1 MSQSIDPRPEL
12 PKRFYAGVAVA
23 EGEGGHAIL
32 LDGRPVKTPARRP
45 LAIRS
50 RAVADAV
57 AAEWD
62 AQQERIDPA
71 TMPVTRLVNTVVD
84 AIADDPAPVRD
95 DVARYAETDLLFYR
109 AADPARLVERQR
121 ERWDPILEWAHR
133 SIGAR
138 FLLAEGVMHVA
149 QPEPSLRAV
158 AARLAAIDDPFAVAA
173 MHQVTTLTG
182 SALLALAL
190 ADGHVSAEE
199 AWSLAHLDEDWNI
212 EQWGADAETEARR
225 QLRWE
230 EMQAAALVLAAR

>member
-12 PKRFYAGVAVA
+12 PKRFYTDVTVG

-45 LAIRS
+45 LAIPS

-62 AQQERIDPA
+62 AQRERIDPA
-71 TMPVTRLVNTVVD
+71 TMPVTRLANTIVD
-84 AIADDPAPVRD
+84 AIADNPTPVRD

-109 AADPARLVERQR
+109 AGDPAPLVERQH
-121 ERWDPILEWAHR
+121 EQWDPILDWAHQR
-133 SIGAR
+133 LGAR

-149 QPEPSLRAV
+149 QPAPSLAAV
-158 AARLAAIDDPFAVAA
+158 VGHLAEIDDPFTVAA
-173 MHQVTTLTG
+173 LHQVTTLTG

-190 ADGHVSAEE
+190 ADGHVGAEE
-199 AWSLAHLDEDWNI
+199 AWALAHLDEDWNI
-212 EQWGADAETEARR
+212 EQWGADAEAEARR
-225 QLRWE
+225 ELRWQ
-230 EMQAAALVLAAR
+230 EMQAAALILAGR